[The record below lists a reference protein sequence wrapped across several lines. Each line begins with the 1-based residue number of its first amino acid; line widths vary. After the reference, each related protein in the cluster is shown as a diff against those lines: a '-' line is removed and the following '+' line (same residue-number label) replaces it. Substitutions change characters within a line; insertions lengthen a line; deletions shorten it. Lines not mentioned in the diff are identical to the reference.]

1 MNWKTL
7 KDNLMDEVVPHI
19 KEAIPSSWA
28 PERLIRSVSREL
40 RHERN
45 SVLGPVLFE
54 WGDAGSTDVVGAEI
68 GRLAPG
74 ASAFLWKDVDGNGA
88 EVRMDMALRV
98 RIAGAWHALGFEF
111 PKLYRR
117 RDSLPVVA
125 AVGKPGYECQP
136 NE

>member
-74 ASAFLWKDVDGNGA
+74 GA